1 MGKVLK
7 TYKSRRRTIGG
18 RYSALAGA
26 AGRLALSR
34 FVRPKLRVALKRKY
48 MARTP
53 AKTIRRGPKRQAVYP
68 ADNDHSGKTLTKHFI
83 FMRKGRRQSTKDYGH
98 FTYHQQNSELIIV
111 QNGLQQIASMGS
123 DLTTQQ
129 ILRPGVAFVDPAPN
143 SYYYGLMSFNPNKRH
158 TGDGAGL
165 IASSTQ
171 LETSKLFVKNI
182 FYDIQ
187 FANMTTVPVD
197 IILYAVTP
205 KTTVSWNLA
214 YNQLTDGALQDAREL
229 LANYLPTTLYAVN
242 PTDASGVAGP
252 GIFGKPQLE
261 TVGFSPF
268 ELEGFRKMYKPLFKK
283 ELNVAAGAFHKFE
296 IMVAVNKLFN
306 EEIIETMRVRDPAGT
321 GLPKTSINW
330 FVIVKGSPVIIR
342 DTPTGPTIQPNNNVT
357 TSQCEVAWTMTRKIT
372 GHYLTGNAVAKTNY
386 SATTYRFVSG
396 TSVLKEIDA
405 EDTVIDVA
413 IV

>member
-1 MGKVLK
+1 MGKVGS
-7 TYKSRRRTIGG
+7 YRRRLKPYARAGI
-18 RYSALAGA
+18 RSLAGA
-26 AGRLALSR
+26 AGRLALRRLSGR
-34 FVRPKLRVALKRKY
+34 KLRVGIKRRY
-48 MARTP
+48 TARGRGSTV
-53 AKTIRRGPKRQAVYP
+53 RRPHKRMAVYP
-68 ADNDHSGKTLTKHFI
+68 ADNDHSGKTLTKHSI
-83 FMRKGRRQSTKDYGH
+83 FMRKGRRQNKQDFGH

-111 QNGLQQIASMGS
+111 NNGLQAIVSIGS

-129 ILRPGVAFVDPAPN
+129 LQRPGAAFLDPAPN
-143 SYYYGLMSFNPNKRH
+143 SYYYGLMSFNPNKRNS
-158 TGDGAGL
+158 GDGAAL
-165 IASSTQ
+165 IAASTQ
-171 LETSKLFVKNI
+171 SETTKLWVKNI

-197 IILYAVTP
+197 IIIYCVTP
-205 KTTVSWNLA
+205 KTTVSWNVA
-214 YNQLTDGALQDAREL
+214 YNQLTDGALQDAREML
-229 LANYLPTTLYAVN
+229 SNYLPTTLYAVN

-296 IMVAVNKLFN
+296 IMVHINKLFN
-306 EEIIETMRVRDPAGT
+306 EEIIETMRVRDALGT
-321 GLPKTSINW
+321 GLAHTSLNW
-330 FVIVKGSPVIIR
+330 FVVVKGSPVIIR
-342 DTPTGPTIQPNNNVT
+342 DTPSGPSILPNNNVT
-357 TSQCEVAWTMTRKIT
+357 TSPCEVAWTMTRKIT
-372 GHYLTGNAVAKTNY
+372 GHYCSGSATAKTNY
-386 SATTYRFVSG
+386 AATTYRFVSG